1 LARLDGK
8 GLACR
13 RGGFLRLPS
22 PVGMGGRDF
31 ERFLIVREARMK
43 LKDSLA
49 EGRFVVT
56 SEVQTPIEEDPQ
68 ELIKSL
74 ELIRGRVDGVT
85 VSEVDIEG
93 VVGDTIRTC
102 QLLKQNRF
110 ESIYQTTTRDKN
122 RPQLQRDLISA
133 HEAGIENLL
142 VFTEDYRITGD
153 SLQEM
158 MFFHVDTGKLESVL
172 EHLREGHTIEGNEL
186 PFKAQFTLG
195 SGIESKWGREV
206 PGLEMK
212 EMEAM
217 TKLGTGY
224 FLTTPIFDVA
234 LFEKFM
240 HHVKTFGVPVVAEV
254 MILRTAGMAQFL
266 NRHLKAGLVPEWMI
280 KKLAK
285 AADRQA
291 TSIEIF
297 ADIVS
302 GLKELCQGV
311 HIITIGA
318 EEKLRLYLDAAK
330 LR

>member
-1 LARLDGK
+1 
-8 GLACR
+8 
-13 RGGFLRLPS
+13 
-22 PVGMGGRDF
+22 
-31 ERFLIVREARMK
+31 MK
-43 LKDSLA
+43 LKDSLKN
-49 EGRFVVT
+49 GKFVVT
-56 SEVQTPIEEDPQ
+56 SEVQTPIDEDPQ

-74 ELIRGRVDGVT
+74 KLIRGRVDGVT
-85 VSEVDIEG
+85 VSELDIEG
-93 VVGDTIRTC
+93 VVGDTIKTC

-110 ESIYQTTTRDKN
+110 ESIYQTTTREKN
-122 RPQLQRDLISA
+122 RPQLQKDLITA
-133 HEAGIENLL
+133 HEAGVENLL

-158 MFFHVDTGKLESVL
+158 MFFHVDTGKLNSVL
-172 EHLREGHTIEGNEL
+172 EHLSEGQTIDGKEL

-206 PGLEMK
+206 PDLEMK

-217 TKLGTGY
+217 TKIGGGY

-240 HHVKTFGVPVVAEV
+240 HQVKTFGVPVIAEI

-266 NRHLKAGLVPEWMI
+266 NRHLKAGLVPDWII

-285 AADRQA
+285 TKDRQA
-291 TSIEIF
+291 ASIEIF
-297 ADIVS
+297 ADLVK
-302 GLKELCQGV
+302 GLKDLCQGV

-318 EEKLRLYLDAAK
+318 EDKLRLYLDAANLK
-330 LR
+330 